1 MERKVKGKGKKEERG
16 EERRGNNLISFPN
29 DLYWQCL
36 DFRCFHWSLT
46 SFQILL
52 SIFSV
57 CSMFLC
63 PGLVLYL

>member
-36 DFRCFHWSLT
+36 DFR
-46 SFQILL
+46 
-52 SIFSV
+52 
-57 CSMFLC
+57 
-63 PGLVLYL
+63 